1 MGKLFKLVQR
11 FALMF
16 RVFTTKEFD
25 NDFDKLDESDK
36 KRVRKI
42 MGQLKEQGD
51 KVGKPLG
58 KPYFREKKF
67 VEKRL
72 YFLVYK
78 QFMII
83 LTVGISSK
91 KTQQITINKIIS
103 EIKKYEKFIVKRLR
117 NQEN

>member
-1 MGKLFKLVQR
+1 
-11 FALMF
+11 MF

-25 NDFDKLDESDK
+25 KDFNKLGESDK

-42 MGQLKEQGD
+42 MKQLKKQGD
-51 KVGKPLG
+51 SVGKPLG

-72 YFLVYK
+72 YFLIYK

-83 LTVGISSK
+83 LAVGISNK
-91 KTQQITINKIIS
+91 KAQQIT
-103 EIKKYEKFIVKRLR
+103 
-117 NQEN
+117 